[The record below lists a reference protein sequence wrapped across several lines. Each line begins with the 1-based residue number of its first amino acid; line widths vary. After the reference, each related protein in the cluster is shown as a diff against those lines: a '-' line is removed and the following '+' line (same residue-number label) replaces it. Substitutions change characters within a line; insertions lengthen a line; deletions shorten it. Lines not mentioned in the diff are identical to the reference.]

1 MIRANLE
8 EEREHLSVIVP
19 RNGCEFTLTKKE
31 WDTVVSA
38 GGSSSLP
45 AELR

>member
-1 MIRANLE
+1 MPANLE
-8 EEREHLSVIVP
+8 EEHDHVSAIVP
-19 RNGCEFTLTKKE
+19 RSGCEFTLTKKE
-31 WDTVVSA
+31 WGTVASA